1 MNSANIM
8 KKILVPTDFSPAS
21 VAAYKFAV
29 DFASR
34 VSAELVVVHVIDIPV
49 IQETT
54 FGLQPYLYAQETFRD
69 AFENSQRLFEKLR
82 KLYPASVAVTF
93 KPIHDDL
100 VNGLSDF
107 TRTNYI
113 DLVIMS
119 TRGASEI
126 EEFFSG
132 SQTKKIARH
141 SPVPVLTIPHEC
153 SVSSIRDIVFPNDL
167 ESDQDHLIQAVSE
180 FQRSLKARLHLLF
193 VNTPSNRHTA
203 EASLRMLTD
212 FATYYKLENYTVNYR
227 YSETEKAGITS
238 FVNEI
243 RADMVAIGT
252 HGRTGLAHLF
262 KGSIAESILGRLDCP
277 VWVSKLF

>member
-1 MNSANIM
+1 M

-29 DFASR
+29 DFALR
-34 VSAELVVVHVIDIPV
+34 VGAEVVVVHVIDIPV

-69 AFENSQRLFEKLR
+69 AFENSQRLYERLK
-82 KLYPASVAVTF
+82 KMHPASVPVTF

-100 VNGLSDF
+100 VNGLSEF
-107 TRTNYI
+107 IRTNYI
-113 DLVIMS
+113 DMVIMS

-132 SQTKKIARH
+132 SQTRKFARH

-153 SVSSIRDIVFPNDL
+153 SVSSIRDIVFPNNLD
-167 ESDQDHLIQAVSE
+167 SDQDHLIQLVSE
-180 FQRSLKARLHLLF
+180 FQRKLNARMHLLF

-203 EASLRMLTD
+203 EASLRMLRD
-212 FATYYKLENYTVNYR
+212 FATYYRLENYTVNYR
-227 YSETEKAGITS
+227 YSESEKAGIIS

-243 RADMVAIGT
+243 NAHMVAMGT
-252 HGRTGLAHLF
+252 HGRTGLAHLL
-262 KGSIAESILGRLDCP
+262 KGSIAESILGRIDCP